1 MEIPV
6 GIKGRNKSMRCP
18 GLDGERIC
26 QDNYE
31 LKKGKGQAVRMRGLS
46 RLLLK
51 L

>member
-6 GIKGRNKSMRCP
+6 GIKGRNESTRRP
-18 GLDGERIC
+18 GLEGLRIY
-26 QDNYE
+26 QNNYE

-46 RLLLK
+46 RGLRK

>member
-18 GLDGERIC
+18 GLEGARIC
-26 QDNYE
+26 QDNYDLE
-31 LKKGKGQAVRMRGLS
+31 KGKGQAVRMRGLS
-46 RLLLK
+46 RMLWK